1 MKPLCLLLM
10 TPVVFTNVLKKN
22 VDLGCPDP
30 PVKKGFQADKYV
42 GTWYEIAKMPVPF
55 QINQKCVTAKYVMKD
70 NGRIGVFNRAID
82 IESGEIIIAI
92 EGEAYPPDPE
102 VPAKLKVEFPTSNS
116 TYNTGDYWVLDTDY
130 NTYSVVYACTS
141 IGGVFRRESCWILAR
156 KRTLPNETIDKLFN
170 FLDTNG
176 INSKKLTMTNQ
187 INCD

>member
-102 VPAKLKVEFPTSNS
+102 VPAKLKVEFPTRPGMDRWLRNATRNSMVTGSNPRQPNMLALS
-116 TYNTGDYWVLDTDY
+116 AMVFYNVTV
-130 NTYSVVYACTS
+130 N
-141 IGGVFRRESCWILAR
+141 
-156 KRTLPNETIDKLFN
+156 PTIR
-170 FLDTNG
+170 
-176 INSKKLTMTNQ
+176 
-187 INCD
+187 C